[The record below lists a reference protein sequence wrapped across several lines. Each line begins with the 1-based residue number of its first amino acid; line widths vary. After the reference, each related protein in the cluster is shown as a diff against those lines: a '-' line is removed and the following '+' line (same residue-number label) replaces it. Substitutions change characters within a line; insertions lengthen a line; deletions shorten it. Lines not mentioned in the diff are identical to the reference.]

1 MKKYLVIRRYKMMDA
16 CVEASFDVKDDAFQY
31 ARLCEVRDD
40 NKYEYIVAEVLQCK
54 RERKIFSP
62 LFSCLFFACG
72 NIKNTSK
79 LLAEE
84 EEKDVDVWM
93 LGYQEQ
99 SPHAYIYTF
108 CIFHSCPSFLIYSFS
123 VIIFI
128 NDYLNLLN
136 IVSPLIIYNYVKV
149 SFI

>member
-1 MKKYLVIRRYKMMDA
+1 MKKYLVIKRYKSLSSV
-16 CVEASFDVKDDAFQY
+16 VEASFDVKEDAFQY

-54 RERKIFSP
+54 REKSTKQVLSP

-93 LGYQEQ
+93 LGTV
-99 SPHAYIYTF
+99 STRIHLYILYL
-108 CIFHSCPSFLIYSFS
+108 SQLSFF
-123 VIIFI
+123 
-128 NDYLNLLN
+128 LN
-136 IVSPLIIYNYVKV
+136 IQLFSYYLRKRILFTINY
-149 SFI
+149 I